1 MLLHFT
7 LHPSFPLDGLISLDL
22 NESKYYMKAAHK
34 MQDGKR
40 SKEAL
45 IRELQELRQKVTKL
59 ETLEPQVHQTE
70 SELKE
75 KNHAPGERVKEFNC
89 LIEISNLVEK
99 HDASI
104 KGILNGIVKLIITS
118 WRYPE
123 ITAAQI
129 SFGND
134 KYTTENFRPTA
145 WKLRSDFK
153 VYEKHAGFIEIYY
166 LEERPDIDDG
176 PFLQEE
182 KKLIH
187 AIAALVGRIIERKQ
201 ASQEL
206 RENKNVLSQIIY
218 ANSIPT
224 FVLDKDHKVTHWN
237 TACANLTGIPADQII
252 GTNMQWKVFYKE
264 PKPVMADNM
273 LDNRSE
279 DELLKFYGNKGRKSA
294 TIDCAYEAEDFFP
307 DLGKDGK
314 WLFFTASP
322 IRNARGIITGAI
334 ETLQDITEHKMAEET
349 LRSEVAYLEQT
360 LKERSYFQS
369 IIGKNSKMQEIYN
382 LLENLADTDTTVL
395 ITGSSGTGK
404 ELVARAIHYSGI
416 RSKNPMI
423 TINCSALS
431 ENLLESELFGHVKG
445 AFTGAIK
452 NKKGRFELADG
463 GTIFL
468 DEIGDISPRIQ
479 LKLLRVLQ
487 EKEFERVG
495 DAEPRKVDV
504 RVITATNHNLKEKVL
519 NREFRE
525 DLYYRLKVVEVH
537 IPSLQKRKEDIPLLT
552 NHFFK
557 LFKKSLKK
565 SIKNIDASVLRIFM
579 QYSWPGNI
587 RELEHAIEH
596 AVILCQGKTIIPEH
610 LPPEITENI
619 SIKEPSAKKEV
630 SPDML
635 ETVVKTL
642 NQTDW
647 NKAKTCRSL
656 GISRTRLYRL
666 LTKYSLKKTS

>member
-1 MLLHFT
+1 
-7 LHPSFPLDGLISLDL
+7 
-22 NESKYYMKAAHK
+22 
-34 MQDGKR
+34 MQDDNR
-40 SKEAL
+40 PKEDL
-45 IRELQELRQKVTKL
+45 IRELQELRQHNAEL
-59 ETLEPQVHQTE
+59 ETVKSKFGQAE
-70 SELKE
+70 SELK
-75 KNHAPGERVKEFNC
+75 KNNQALTDRVKEFNC

-99 HDASI
+99 QDATLQSI
-104 KGILNGIVKLIITS
+104 LVGIAELIIPS
-118 WRYPE
+118 WQYPE
-123 ITAAQI
+123 ITTAQI
-129 SFGND
+129 SFDNEE
-134 KYTTENFRPTA
+134 YTTENFRPSA
-145 WKLRSDFK
+145 WKLHSDFK
-153 VYEKHAGFIEIYY
+153 VHGKIAGFIEIYY
-166 LEERPDIDDG
+166 LEERPNIDDG
-176 PFLQEE
+176 PFLEEE

-206 RENKNVLSQIIY
+206 RENKNILSQIIY

-224 FVLDKDHKVTHWN
+224 FVIDAGHNVTHWN

-252 GTNMQWKVFYKE
+252 GTDMQWKAFYKG
-264 PKPVMADNM
+264 PKPVMADLM
-273 LDNRSE
+273 LDNPSE
-279 DELLKFYGNKGRKSA
+279 DALLKFYNGKSRKSE
-294 TIDCAYEAEDFFP
+294 TISGACEAENFFP
-307 DLGKDGK
+307 DLGKNGK

-322 IRNARGIITGAI
+322 LRNAHGVITGAI
-334 ETLQDITEHKMAEET
+334 ETLQDITERKIAEES
-349 LRSEVAYLEQT
+349 LRSEVAFLEQT

-369 IIGKNSKMQEIYN
+369 IIGKSNKMQEIYN

-445 AFTGAIK
+445 SFTGAIK
-452 NKKGRFELADG
+452 DKKGRFELADG

-495 DAEPRKVDV
+495 DAEPQKVDV
-504 RVITATNHNLKEKVL
+504 RVITATNRNLKERVL
-519 NREFRE
+519 NHNFRE

-557 LFKKSLKK
+557 LFKKNLKK
-565 SIKNIDASVLRIFM
+565 SIKNIDASVLKIFM
-579 QYSWPGNI
+579 QYPWPGNI

-596 AVILCQGKTIIPEH
+596 AVILCQGKTILPNH
-610 LPPEITENI
+610 LPSEITE
-619 SIKEPSAKKEV
+619 ELTPYL
-630 SPDML
+630 SPENQELPNDRI
-635 ETVVKTL
+635 ETVVEAL

-647 NKAKTCRSL
+647 NKAKTCRIL
-656 GISRTRLYRL
+656 DISRPKLYRL
-666 LTKYSLKKTS
+666 ITKHNLKKPS

>member
-1 MLLHFT
+1 M
-7 LHPSFPLDGLISLDL
+7 
-22 NESKYYMKAAHK
+22 
-34 MQDGKR
+34 
-40 SKEAL
+40 
-45 IRELQELRQKVTKL
+45 
-59 ETLEPQVHQTE
+59 
-70 SELKE
+70 
-75 KNHAPGERVKEFNC
+75 KEFNC

-99 HDASI
+99 QDASLHS
-104 KGILNGIVKLIITS
+104 ILSGIVTLIIQS
-118 WRYPE
+118 WQYPE

-129 SFGND
+129 SFGN
-134 KYTTENFRPTA
+134 KEYTTENFRPSA

-153 VYEKHAGFIEIYY
+153 ANKKKAGFIEIYY

-206 RENKNVLSQIIY
+206 RDNKNILSQIIY
-218 ANSIPT
+218 AISIPT
-224 FVLDKDHKVTHWN
+224 FVIDNDHNVTHWN
-237 TACANLTGIPADQII
+237 TACENLTGIPADQII
-252 GTNMQWKVFYKE
+252 GTNMQWKAFYKE
-264 PKPVMADNM
+264 PKPVMADIM
-273 LDNRSE
+273 LDNHS
-279 DELLKFYGNKGRKSA
+279 DEALLKFYGDNGRKST
-294 TIDCAYEAEDFFP
+294 TIDGACEAEDFFP
-307 DLGKDGK
+307 DLGINGK

-322 IRNARGIITGAI
+322 ILNARGIKTGAI
-334 ETLQDITEHKMAEET
+334 ETLQDITERKIAEET
-349 LRSEVAYLEQT
+349 LRSEVAFLEQT

-369 IIGKNSKMQEIYN
+369 IIGKSNKMQKIYS

-452 NKKGRFELADG
+452 DKKGRFELADG

-468 DEIGDISPRIQ
+468 DEIGDISPLIQ

-504 RVITATNHNLKEKVL
+504 RVITATNRNLKDKVL

-565 SIKNIDASVLRIFM
+565 SIKNIDASVLKIFM
-579 QYSWPGNI
+579 QYPWPGNI
-587 RELEHAIEH
+587 RELKHAIEH
-596 AVILCQGKTIIPEH
+596 AIILCQGKTILPNH
-610 LPPEITENI
+610 LPSEITEELIPDLPPAN
-619 SIKEPSAKKEV
+619 KELPNNRI
-630 SPDML
+630 
-635 ETVVKTL
+635 ETVIEAL

-647 NKAKTCRSL
+647 NKAKTCRL
-656 GISRTRLYRL
+656 LDISRPKLYRL
-666 LTKYSLKKTS
+666 ITKHNLKKPS

>member
-1 MLLHFT
+1 
-7 LHPSFPLDGLISLDL
+7 
-22 NESKYYMKAAHK
+22 
-34 MQDGKR
+34 MQDENR
-40 SKEAL
+40 SKEEL
-45 IRELQELRQKVTKL
+45 IRELQKLRQQNTKL
-59 ETLEPQVHQTE
+59 QTLESEFFQTE
-70 SELKE
+70 SELQK
-75 KNHAPGERVKEFNC
+75 KDHDLAERVKEFNC
-89 LIEISNLVEK
+89 LIEVSNLVEK
-99 HDASI
+99 EDASLNS
-104 KGILNGIVKLIITS
+104 ILSGIVALIIPS
-118 WRYPE
+118 WQYPE
-123 ITAAQI
+123 ITAVQI
-129 SFGND
+129 SFGSEE
-134 KYTTENFRPTA
+134 YTTENFRPTA

-153 VYEKHAGFIEIYY
+153 VNQKNAGFIEIYY

-176 PFLQEE
+176 PFLPEE

-187 AIAALVGRIIERKQ
+187 AITALVGRIIERKQ

-206 RENKNVLSQIIY
+206 RDNKNILSQIIY

-224 FVLDKDHKVTHWN
+224 FVIDNDHKVSHWN
-237 TACANLTGIPADQII
+237 TACENLTGIPADQII
-252 GTNMQWKVFYKE
+252 GTNMQWKAFYKE
-264 PKPVMADNM
+264 PKPVMADIM
-273 LDNRSE
+273 LDSHSE
-279 DELLKFYGNKGRKSA
+279 EALLKFYGDKGRKSA
-294 TIDCAYEAEDFFP
+294 TIDGACEAEDFFS
-307 DLGKDGK
+307 DLGERGK

-322 IRNARGIITGAI
+322 IINSRGIITGAI
-334 ETLQDITEHKMAEET
+334 ETLQDVTERKIAEEA

-369 IIGKNSKMQEIYN
+369 IIGKSSKMQEIYN

-416 RSKNPMI
+416 RSKHPMI

-452 NKKGRFELADG
+452 DKKGRFELADN

-495 DAEPRKVDV
+495 DAEPQKVDV

-552 NHFFK
+552 NHFFN

-565 SIKNIDASVLRIFM
+565 SIKNIDSSVMKIFM
-579 QYSWPGNI
+579 EYPWPGNI

-596 AVILCQGKTIIPEH
+596 AVILCHGKTILPGH
-610 LPPEITENI
+610 LPSEITEHLHPET
-619 SIKEPSAKKEV
+619 SPADKENPSDQTEAVIEA
-630 SPDML
+630 
-635 ETVVKTL
+635 L

-647 NKAKTCRSL
+647 NKAKTCRLL
-656 GISRTRLYRL
+656 GISRPKLYRL
-666 LTKYSLKKTS
+666 ITKYNIKKPS

>member
-1 MLLHFT
+1 
-7 LHPSFPLDGLISLDL
+7 
-22 NESKYYMKAAHK
+22 
-34 MQDGKR
+34 MQDDNR
-40 SKEAL
+40 PKEEL
-45 IRELQELRQKVTKL
+45 IRELQELRQQNSKRQAL
-59 ETLEPQVHQTE
+59 ESVFFQTE
-70 SELKE
+70 SELKK
-75 KNHAPGERVKEFNC
+75 KNNALSARVKEFNC
-89 LIEISNLVEK
+89 LIEISSLVEK
-99 HDASI
+99 EDASLNS
-104 KGILNGIVKLIITS
+104 ILSGIVTLIIPS
-118 WRYPE
+118 WQYPE

-129 SFGND
+129 SFGNEE
-134 KYTTENFRPTA
+134 YTTENFGPTA
-145 WKLRSDFK
+145 WKLHSDFK
-153 VYEKHAGFIEIYY
+153 VNQKNAGFVEIYY

-187 AIAALVGRIIERKQ
+187 AISALVGRIIERKQ
-201 ASQEL
+201 TSQEL
-206 RENKNVLSQIIY
+206 RDNKNILSQIIY

-224 FVLDKDHKVTHWN
+224 FVIDNSHKVTHWN
-237 TACANLTGIPADQII
+237 TACENLTGIPSDQII
-252 GTNMQWKVFYKE
+252 GTNMQWKAFYKE
-264 PKPVMADNM
+264 PKPVMADIM
-273 LDNRSE
+273 LDNHS
-279 DELLKFYGNKGRKSA
+279 DEALLKFYGDKGRKSA
-294 TIDCAYEAEDFFP
+294 TIDGACEAEDFFP
-307 DLGKDGK
+307 DLGINGK

-322 IRNARGIITGAI
+322 ICNARGVKTGAI
-334 ETLQDITEHKMAEET
+334 ETLQDITERKIAEET
-349 LRSEVAYLEQT
+349 LRSEVAFLEQT

-369 IIGKNSKMQEIYN
+369 IIGKSNKMQEIYS

-452 NKKGRFELADG
+452 DKKGRFELADG

-495 DAEPRKVDV
+495 DGEPRKVDV
-504 RVITATNHNLKEKVL
+504 RVITATNRNLKERVL

-565 SIKNIDASVLRIFM
+565 SIKNIDASVLKIFM
-579 QYSWPGNI
+579 QYPWPGNI

-596 AVILCQGKTIIPEH
+596 AIILCQGKTILPKH
-610 LPPEITENI
+610 LPSEITE
-619 SIKEPSAKKEV
+619 ELT
-630 SPDML
+630 PDL
-635 ETVVKTL
+635 PPANQELPNDQIETVVEAL
-642 NQTDW
+642 NRTDW
-647 NKAKTCRSL
+647 NKAKTCRL
-656 GISRTRLYRL
+656 LNISRPKLYRL
-666 LTKYSLKKTS
+666 ITKHNLKKSS